1 MFVVV
6 AGGMISAL
14 FYYIQA
20 FSPIFAVFIALPLAL
35 IGLSRD
41 YLMLLK
47 ASLLAALLV
56 TLGSSFT
63 SGILYLALNSIP
75 LAILV
80 NRLLLHRTQ
89 ERTVEWYP
97 LSFAISYVSAYGV
110 LFCIVSTLFV
120 APAVQPHIQET
131 IEHIETQISPDQGK
145 VLIDALR
152 IVQAVTGGL
161 SAISMLIWTIIS
173 AYFAQTLLVRF
184 KHAMRPMP
192 ALNALTLTWWHW
204 VVFAF
209 SGALWALTSGS
220 LSVLGLN
227 IIVFLCFIFFLHGLS
242 IVHYCLNK
250 VKKPMLGLLIFY
262 GSMLLLGWIIFSL
275 VVLLGL
281 FEPWANV
288 RQKLS
293 KKLGS

>member
-1 MFVVV
+1 
-6 AGGMISAL
+6 MISAL
-14 FYYIQA
+14 FYYLQA
-20 FSPIFAVFIALPLAL
+20 FSPLFAIFIALPLAL

-47 ASLLAALLV
+47 ASLLTALLV
-56 TLGSSFT
+56 TLGSSLA
-63 SGILYLALNSIP
+63 SGALYLALNGIP
-75 LAILV
+75 LTILV
-80 NRLLLHRTQ
+80 QRLLLHRT
-89 ERTVEWYP
+89 EGRTVEWYP
-97 LSFAISYVSAYGV
+97 LSFALSYVSAYGV
-110 LFCIVSTLFV
+110 LFCIISTLFV
-120 APAVQPHIQET
+120 APTVQPHIQGT
-131 IEHIETQISPDQGK
+131 IKHIETTLPTDQGK

-161 SAISMLIWTIIS
+161 SAISMLVWTLLSI
-173 AYFAQTLLVRF
+173 YFAQSLLMRF
-184 KHAMRPMP
+184 KHAIRPMP

-204 VVFAF
+204 VIFAF
-209 SGALWALTSGS
+209 SGALWALTSGT
-220 LSVLGLN
+220 LSILGLN

-242 IVHYCLNK
+242 IVHYCLNRAT
-250 VKKPMLGLLIFY
+250 KPMLGLLIFY

-293 KKLGS
+293 KKLGN